1 MNEKRYKILSNIWY
15 ALKNIWKWDKIFY
28 FWFFPA
34 IPLDVIV
41 PLMGIYF
48 PKLIID
54 AVEQKKTITHILE
67 IVIFYFVLL
76 FVADT
81 WRRFCKSKRNSRRYL
96 ISNIYQLK
104 IVEKFLRLFQYRPSK
119 KNGKIF
125 KGDRRCLYNWF
136 S

>member
-54 AVEQKKTITHILE
+54 AVEQKKTIAQMLGI
-67 IVIFYFVLL
+67 IISYFVLL

-81 WRRFCKSKRNSRRYL
+81 WRRFFKSKRNSRRNL
-96 ISNIYQLK
+96 ICKIYQFK
-104 IVEKFLRLFQYRPSK
+104 IFANGLFQYRPSK
-119 KNGKIF
+119 KNGEIF
-125 KGDRRCLYNWF
+125 KGNRRCLYHWF